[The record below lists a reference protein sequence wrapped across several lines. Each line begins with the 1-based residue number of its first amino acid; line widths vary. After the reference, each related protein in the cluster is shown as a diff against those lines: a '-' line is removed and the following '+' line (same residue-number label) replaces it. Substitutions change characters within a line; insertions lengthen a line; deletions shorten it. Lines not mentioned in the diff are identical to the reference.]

1 MRNRRLWLTV
11 LICLLFFRCATHK
24 KITYQIPANYPENKK
39 AEFVALLDKGK
50 VLFKA
55 NCSECHGVFT
65 KGKEKVPNFTNTQ
78 IDNYS
83 SRFLRGDPKN
93 HAVLAKMSQEQMN
106 EVLSFLKYKK
116 PDNPD
121 STIAAK
127 RRRF

>member
-1 MRNRRLWLTV
+1 
-11 LICLLFFRCATHK
+11 LFFRCATHK